1 VRLDLVVGALED
13 APVEVLH
20 LLEGSLGEVKDATAV
35 ERSSV
40 VDAHIHGLPVAHVR
54 HADHRVEGKSLVSRC
69 HGVHVEGFSARC
81 RLAVKV
87 VGVVR
92 HLARHLAFLRSGA
105 NKKKPIG

>member
-40 VDAHIHGLPVAHVR
+40 VDAHIHGLPMAHVR

-105 NKKKPIG
+105 NKKPIG